1 MKRYINSVRSGN
13 KIIDITKLLV
23 LFMYL
28 YIFFIN
34 IQNAFDN
41 IIYIS
46 F

>member
-13 KIIDITKLLV
+13 KIVDIAKLLA